1 MLNQPIFIIIIKK
14 FKKFLIIIKKFIII
28 IKKFIMIINKTK
40 QFTIKKY
47 FHLNLI
53 MNSYLLLYYYSE
65 FIIIIIIIII
75 FVIIVIII
83 MARHFIKNLKV
94 LNFFK
99 SHCSMD

>member
-53 MNSYLLLYYYSE
+53 MNSYLLLYYYSY
-65 FIIIIIIIII
+65 FIIIIIII